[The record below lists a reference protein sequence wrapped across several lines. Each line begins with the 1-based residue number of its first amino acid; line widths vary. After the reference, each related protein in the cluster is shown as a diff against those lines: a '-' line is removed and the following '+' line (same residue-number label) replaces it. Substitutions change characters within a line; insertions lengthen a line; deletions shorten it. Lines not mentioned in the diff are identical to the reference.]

1 MPSFDNNINIICLES
16 EALKSLVKQ
25 LAIEL
30 KDDPADDWINE
41 KEAMGILDIA
51 SKTTFQKYRDTG
63 EIIFSVVTGKK
74 YLYKKSSIVAF
85 IEKRS
90 NQ

>member
-1 MPSFDNNINIICLES
+1 MAGLEKNILICVDS
-16 EALKSLVKQ
+16 EMLKSIVKQ
-25 LAIEL
+25 LAADINV
-30 KDDPADDWINE
+30 DPADDWINE

-51 SKTTFQKYRDTG
+51 SKTTFQKYREEG
-63 EIIFSVVTGKK
+63 GIIYSVLTGKK
-74 YLYKKSSIVAF
+74 YLYKKSSIIAF

>member
-1 MPSFDNNINIICLES
+1 LSKIGENINIICLES

-63 EIIFSVVTGKK
+63 EIIYSVVTGKK

>member
-1 MPSFDNNINIICLES
+1 VAGLEKNMLICVDAEM
-16 EALKSLVKQ
+16 LKSIVKQ
-25 LAIEL
+25 LAADINA
-30 KDDPADDWINE
+30 DPADDWINE

-51 SKTTFQKYRDTG
+51 SKTTFQKYRDSG
-63 EIIFSVVTGKK
+63 EIIYSVVSGKK
-74 YLYKKSSIVAF
+74 YLYKKSSIIAY